1 MKWCRTISPGRD
13 LRDVRVARGRSPV
26 EGSAAAAPAPAPQLE
41 AEAFQRGVAE
51 GEKRLRE
58 QLLKQR
64 AELLQLQNGVLA
76 SLRQASSD
84 VVRQGE
90 SALVEIALETARK
103 LVAGLPISA
112 DMVAATVRSAL
123 AQVEEATEFDIYLN
137 AEDLA
142 LLQACNAPDLLPGSD
157 KGTLRFH
164 GSTEVTRGGC
174 LVQTRFGV
182 IDARRETKM
191 ELIRQSLGA

>member
-1 MKWCRTISPGRD
+1 MPGRR
-13 LRDVRVARGRSPV
+13 LRDVRLER
-26 EGSAAAAPAPAPQLE
+26 GSAPGPASANPAHPPAPDL
-41 AEAFQRGVAE
+41 AEQAFQRGVAE
-51 GEKRLRE
+51 GEKHLRE

-76 SLRQASSD
+76 SLRQAAAD

-90 SALVEIALETARK
+90 TALIELALETARK
-103 LVAGLPISA
+103 LVGDLPISA
-112 DMVAATVRSAL
+112 EMLAANVRAAL
-123 AQVEEATEFDIYLN
+123 AEAKDATEFDIYLH

-142 LLQACNAPDLLPGSD
+142 LLQACNAPDLLPGAD
-157 KGTLRFH
+157 KTLRLH
-164 GSTEVTRGGC
+164 ASADVTRGGC
-174 LVQTRFGV
+174 LVQTRFGE